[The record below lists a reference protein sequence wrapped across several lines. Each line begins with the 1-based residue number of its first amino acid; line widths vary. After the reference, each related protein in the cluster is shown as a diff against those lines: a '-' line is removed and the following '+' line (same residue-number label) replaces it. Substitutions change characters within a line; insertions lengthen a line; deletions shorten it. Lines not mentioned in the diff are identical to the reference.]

1 MKDDVASKEKLSGPQ
16 LAVQS
21 YLDELLQEATVYFE
35 AKETDDIEEPE
46 VASSPLAILQKA
58 ELETASIDVDE
69 REPPV
74 LEEANKQPEE
84 VENSVAEKTKPE
96 TETTQDITTED
107 IASEEDIVTET
118 LDQPVSIE
126 EFEKVVSQPIE
137 ATEPEIESA
146 QSISVIEADN
156 KQEESVTTELTVP
169 EPELEEAPKK
179 EDELPWAESRFE
191 CLLFNVGGLKI
202 AVPLVEL
209 GSIQKAGFDTITSI
223 FGQPD
228 WFIGISSI
236 NDLRIRT
243 VDTAKWVMPNHYK
256 GELAKEFKFIIQLD
270 RSNWGLAC
278 EEVAEAIT
286 LEPSEVKWRAD
297 RTKRPWLAG
306 TVIKHMCAI
315 LDVQGFINLLDDPKN
330 GFNPSRI
337 K

>member
-21 YLDELLQEATVYFE
+21 YLNELLQEATVEFE
-35 AKETDDIEEPE
+35 EPVIEEP
-46 VASSPLAILQKA
+46 SLSPLEILQQA
-58 ELETASIDVDE
+58 ESAVDINNAYDGQIEALSPQQELQTSESEVQEASQEKLELS
-69 REPPV
+69 
-74 LEEANKQPEE
+74 
-84 VENSVAEKTKPE
+84 VEDSEQTKIELP
-96 TETTQDITTED
+96 
-107 IASEEDIVTET
+107 A
-118 LDQPVSIE
+118 SIE
-126 EFEKVVSQPIE
+126 EFDRVTPSI
-137 ATEPEIESA
+137 TEPEIASPPEKESE
-146 QSISVIEADN
+146 ILET
-156 KQEESVTTELTVP
+156 KQVDVSKPVELVEV
-169 EPELEEAPKK
+169 EPEAEKEA
-179 EDELPWAESRFE
+179 ELPWSESRFE
-191 CLLFNVGGLKI
+191 CLLFNVGGLKM

-209 GSIQKAGFDTITSI
+209 GSIQKADSSTITSI

-228 WFIGISSI
+228 WFIGISSVS
-236 NDLRIRT
+236 DLRIRT

-256 GELAKEFKFIIQLD
+256 GELTKEFQFIIQLD

-330 GFNPSRI
+330 GFNPSTI